1 MTATRVVI
9 VGAGSAGCVL
19 ASRLS
24 EDPDRDVLLVEAG
37 PDHVD
42 VEGRVVEPTAVTG
55 SSFFEAC
62 GVPGRLYEDLWAV
75 PVNGGDRRPYGRGRG
90 VGGSS
95 SVNAMVALSGLA
107 EDYDIWERD
116 HGCHGWGS
124 AVMMPVLRDL
134 LSGCHR
140 ARSDELGPLDRALL
154 DGAADLGA
162 ERVTLTR
169 DADGR
174 RRSAAAVYLD
184 PVRSRPNL
192 TVRGDTPVD
201 RVLVD
206 SDAAVGVRCVSGEE
220 IEADEVVVC
229 AGAVHSPAIL
239 VRSGI
244 ENPAIG
250 RHLAD
255 HASCGVTLA
264 MREPVDASTLAVG
277 VIARLS
283 SGLSPEDL
291 QLLPL
296 NHLGAIAPGY
306 ASLAVALMV
315 THSRGRL
322 VIDPTDPTRH
332 PVLELHLLEDERDR
346 AAMLAGVARLREVL
360 ERPALRAVYDGAF
373 LDDVG
378 TPLEAL
384 GDDPAAIDAWVRSRT
399 GDYVHAVGTCR
410 MGPDGD
416 RDAVVD
422 LDGRV
427 RGRRGLR
434 VVDASVMPS
443 LPRANTH
450 LAVTAIAEVMA
461 TRW

>member
-1 MTATRVVI
+1 MI

-24 EDPDRDVLLVEAG
+24 EDPGREVLLVEAG

-42 VEGRVVEPTAVTG
+42 AEGRVLEPAEVTG
-55 SSFFEAC
+55 LSFFEAC
-62 GVPGRLYEDLWAV
+62 GVRGRLYEDLWAV
-75 PVNGGDRRPYGRGRG
+75 PVDGGARRPYGRGRG

-95 SVNAMVALSGLA
+95 SVNAMVALSGVD
-107 EDYDIWERD
+107 EDYDTWERD
-116 HGCHGWGS
+116 HGCEGWG
-124 AVMMPVLRDL
+124 ADVMMPVLRGL

-140 ARSDELGPLDRALL
+140 ARSEELGPLDRALL
-154 DGAADLGA
+154 AGASDLGA
-162 ERVTLTR
+162 QRVTLTR
-169 DADGR
+169 GADGR
-174 RRSAAAVYLD
+174 RRSAAGAHLD

-192 TVRGDTPVD
+192 SVRADTPVD
-201 RVLVD
+201 RVLVSAD
-206 SDAAVGVRCVSGEE
+206 TARGIRCVSGEE
-220 IEADEVVVC
+220 IEADEVVLC

-239 VRSGI
+239 VRSGV

-264 MREPVDASTLAVG
+264 LREPVDASTLAVG

-283 SGLSPEDL
+283 SGFAPEDL

-322 VIDPTDPTRH
+322 VIDPTDPLRH
-332 PVLELHLLEDERDR
+332 PLLELHLLSDERDR

-360 ERPALRAVYDGAF
+360 ERPALREVYTAAF

-384 GDDPAAIDAWVRSRT
+384 GDDPEAIDAWVRSRT

-410 MGPDGD
+410 MGPEHDPE
-416 RDAVVD
+416 AVVG
-422 LDGRV
+422 LDCRV
-427 RGRRGLR
+427 RGRRNLR
-434 VVDASVMPS
+434 VVDGSVMAS